1 MNSNKDDAS
10 AACNDYLKVLGYT
23 ALAFAWIKT
32 LKVSF
37 EKQSAN
43 KDFYEDKINTGS
55 CLLYTSDAADE

>member
-32 LKVSF
+32 TFQTQIRKVF
-37 EKQSAN
+37 KNMRMHAHACKPICQSP
-43 KDFYEDKINTGS
+43 
-55 CLLYTSDAADE
+55 